1 MVDPS
6 LLLLGLGLGAVLGW
20 ILARVFS
27 VKVAPPQAA
36 PPNLQLPVSSDPP
49 ELALVGRANGA
60 LGIWLRRS
68 DRGGT
73 VEVVDPAVAEPI
85 RRAITSRLSG
95 LATPGGR
102 SDVERLEDGTLVF
115 AAADDL
121 QIAMLLPS
129 RQPTTQPLRDLE
141 QVLGM
146 IRTRAML
153 ELASSKSAT
162 AQETLNSIAIRLA
175 LELERLLDAEVAVAI
190 RRPRGAQV
198 VGTSVRADPHLARLI
213 AIPGSAVD
221 LVARGEAKGMVMA
234 YDPLG
239 VLPPD
244 RRLRERRAFVLPIG
258 AQGEE
263 AVGAVV
269 VWPPSGGEPVGPAR
283 AELEAAVRRAG
294 PRFVDAINRLDL
306 AEQAIR
312 DPLTRLRNRRGLEEA
327 MGTIG
332 VEMGTLVL
340 ADLDRF
346 KSLNDTLG
354 HPAGDAALQ
363 LVAGVIED
371 AVREGDSAARIGG
384 EEFALWLP
392 GATLKEGLAVAER
405 VRSQIQAL
413 DWEWQGRPWP
423 LAASLGVA
431 AWPETTRSRDNLVSQ
446 ADAALYRAKS
456 GGRNRVEKAPAAR
469 P

>member
-1 MVDPS
+1 MDWT
-6 LLLLGLGLGAVLGW
+6 LAALGLGFGTVLGW
-20 ILARVFS
+20 IIGRVFS
-27 VKVAPPQAA
+27 VKVAPPPA
-36 PPNLQLPVSSDPP
+36 PPARPQLPVSSDPP

-60 LGIWLRRS
+60 MGIWLRRS

-73 VEVVDPAVAEPI
+73 VELVDPAVSDPV
-85 RRAITSRLSG
+85 RRVITSRLGG

-102 SDVERLEDGTLVF
+102 SDVERLEEGSLVF

-121 QIAMLLPS
+121 QVAMLIPL

-141 QVLGM
+141 QILGM
-146 IRTRAML
+146 MRTRAML

-175 LELERLLDAEVAVAI
+175 LELERMLDAEVAVAI

-198 VGTSVRADPHLARLI
+198 VGISIRADPHLARLI

-221 LVARGEAKGMVMA
+221 LVARGEVEGMVMA

-239 VLPPD
+239 VLTPD
-244 RRLRERRAFVLPIG
+244 RRLRERRAFVLPIS
-258 AQGEE
+258 AQNDETL
-263 AVGAVV
+263 GAVV
-269 VWPPSGGEPVGPAR
+269 VWPPSGGEPAGPTR
-283 AELEAAVRRAG
+283 AELEAAVRRAA
-294 PRFVDAINRLDL
+294 PRFEDAVNRLEL

-332 VEMGTLVL
+332 VETGAVVLV
-340 ADLDRF
+340 DLDRF

-354 HPAGDAALQ
+354 HLAGDAALE

-371 AVREGDSAARIGG
+371 AVREGDTAARIGG

-392 GATLKEGLAVAER
+392 GASLKEGLAVAER
-405 VRSQIQAL
+405 VRSQIEAL
-413 DWEWQGRPWP
+413 EWEWQGRPWP

-446 ADAALYRAKS
+446 ADAALYQAKT
-456 GGRNRVEKAPAAR
+456 GGRNRVEKASLAR